1 MKKMNPTDVVTIV
14 LNRQT
19 RLGRWAAIFCLGLLT
34 AQPLMA
40 VEEKLQSET
49 SIVEAITHFVKNQY
63 NKGYKTKLQ
72 TQKLDPHL
80 RLTACSTEL
89 EIFYPVGVRKLGAT
103 TLGVRCSDDDPWK
116 IYVPTQ
122 VQVYGPVVVTKRSLP
137 RDTILHTDDVELAK
151 RELSRATSGHYLLI
165 DEVKGMILRQSLA
178 KGSIVPPK
186 ALKQRHM
193 VKRGDIITIL
203 AESDNILIR
212 VKGKALMDGYR
223 GQSIRIK
230 NTRSTR
236 ELQGEV
242 IDSGVVKVKM

>member
-1 MKKMNPTDVVTIV
+1 MEKMNHTHIIMTLFDSQMRFGP
-14 LNRQT
+14 
-19 RLGRWAAIFCLGLLT
+19 RLAILCLAMLMF
-34 AQPLMA
+34 QPLIA
-40 VEEKLQSET
+40 AQEEIQSKT
-49 SIVEAITHFVKNQY
+49 SITESITQFVNSQY
-63 NKGYKTKLQ
+63 TKGYKIKLK

-80 RLTACSTEL
+80 RLTHCSTAL
-89 EIFYPVGVRKLGAT
+89 EIFYPVGSRKLGAT
-103 TLGVRCSDDDPWK
+103 TLGVRCTGDDPWK

-122 VQVYGPVVVTKRSLP
+122 IHVYGPVVVSKRALP
-137 RDTILHTDDVELAK
+137 RGTILHTDDVELAK
-151 RELSRATSGHYLLI
+151 RELSQATSGHYVLVHEL
-165 DEVKGMILRQSLA
+165 KGMILRRSLA
-178 KGSIVPPK
+178 KGSIIPPK

-203 AESDNILIR
+203 AESENVLIR

-242 IDSGVVKVKM
+242 IDSGVVKVKL